1 MVGQKTNKTNNLEKM
16 KKVTGIFILA
26 LLGGL
31 AGSQIN
37 QFFSKKQETKFSK
50 ETFNG
55 QSTLTGLSNF
65 KAEKDVDF
73 TVAAEMTVHGVV
85 HVKSYTQSTNYGM
98 VDPFEYF
105 FRGGNPNQPQTQTQ
119 TAFGSGVII
128 SNDGYIVTNNH
139 VINHAQKIEVTL
151 NNKVTYEAKLIGA
164 DPTTDLALLKIDA
177 SGLPFVSFGNSDQV
191 KVGEWVLAVGNP
203 FNLAST
209 VTAGIVSA
217 KGRNINILESDPS
230 RGLFPIESFIQTDA
244 AVNPGNSGGA
254 LVNTSGQL
262 IGINTAIAS
271 NTGNFTGYSFA
282 IPVNIVQKVANDL
295 SEFGQVQR
303 AFLGASVRDIDS
315 KLAKEKDI
323 KEIKGVY
330 VAGLVENG
338 SAADAGIKEGD
349 ILTKIGEININ
360 TTPEL
365 LEQVGKYR
373 PGDKINVS
381 VVRNN
386 SEKIIS
392 VILKNKNGSTDVI
405 KKEDRNNTI
414 LTTLGAT
421 LESISNE
428 ERSILRING
437 GAKVTNIKT
446 GKLKNSG
453 IKEGFIIT
461 KIDSKDVNSPEE
473 AMTLLESKKGGVLIE
488 GIYPNGMR
496 AYYGFGI

>member
-1 MVGQKTNKTNNLEKM
+1 M
-16 KKVTGIFILA
+16 KKISGIVVLA

-37 QFFSKKQETKFSK
+37 QFFSKKQGSEFSSNSIDTPAK
-50 ETFNG
+50 IARFT
-55 QSTLTGLSNF
+55 NF

-85 HVKSYTQSTNYGM
+85 HVKSYTQSTNYGY

-105 FRGGNPNQPQTQTQ
+105 FRGGNHMQPQTQMQ

-128 SNDGYIVTNNH
+128 SSDGYIVTNNH
-139 VINHAQKIEVTL
+139 VINNAEKIEVTL
-151 NNKVTYEAKLIGA
+151 NNKSTYEAKLIGT
-164 DPTTDLALLKIDA
+164 DPTTDLALLKVDA
-177 SGLPFVSFGNSDQV
+177 TALPFVTMGNSDQV
-191 KVGEWVLAVGNP
+191 KVGQWVLAVGNP

-217 KGRNINILESDPS
+217 KARNINILESDPS

-254 LVNTSGQL
+254 LVNTHGEL

-303 AFLGASVRDIDS
+303 AFLGVSIRDIDS
-315 KLAKEKDI
+315 KLAKEKEI

-330 VAGLVENG
+330 VAGLTENG
-338 SAADAGIKEGD
+338 SAEDAGIKEGD
-349 ILTKIGEININ
+349 VLTKVGEISIN
-360 TTPEL
+360 TAPEL
-365 LEQVGKYR
+365 LEQIGKYR
-373 PGDKINVS
+373 PGDKINMTLY
-381 VVRNN
+381 RNN
-386 SEKIIS
+386 EEKIIS

-405 KKEDRNNTI
+405 KKEDKNI
-414 LTTLGAT
+414 HLLSSLGAS
-421 LESISNE
+421 LETINNE
-428 ERSILRING
+428 ERKTLRING
-437 GAKVTNIKT
+437 GAKVTNIKN
-446 GKLKNSG
+446 GKMKNSG

-473 AMTLLESKKGGVLIE
+473 AMSLIENKKGGVLIE

>member
-1 MVGQKTNKTNNLEKM
+1 M
-16 KKVTGIFILA
+16 
-26 LLGGL
+26 
-31 AGSQIN
+31 
-37 QFFSKKQETKFSK
+37 
-50 ETFNG
+50 
-55 QSTLTGLSNF
+55 
-65 KAEKDVDF
+65 
-73 TVAAEMTVHGVV
+73 
-85 HVKSYTQSTNYGM
+85 
-98 VDPFEYF
+98 
-105 FRGGNPNQPQTQTQ
+105 
-119 TAFGSGVII
+119 
-128 SNDGYIVTNNH
+128 
-139 VINHAQKIEVTL
+139 
-151 NNKVTYEAKLIGA
+151 
-164 DPTTDLALLKIDA
+164 
-177 SGLPFVSFGNSDQV
+177 
-191 KVGEWVLAVGNP
+191 
-203 FNLAST
+203 
-209 VTAGIVSA
+209 
-217 KGRNINILESDPS
+217 
-230 RGLFPIESFIQTDA
+230 
-244 AVNPGNSGGA
+244 
-254 LVNTSGQL
+254 
-262 IGINTAIAS
+262 
-271 NTGNFTGYSFA
+271 
-282 IPVNIVQKVANDL
+282 
-295 SEFGQVQR
+295 
-303 AFLGASVRDIDS
+303 
-315 KLAKEKDI
+315 
-323 KEIKGVY
+323 
-330 VAGLVENG
+330 AGLVENG

-461 KIDSKDVNSPEE
+461 KIDSKEVNSPEE